1 MTVRRLAFIV
11 LVMATAAGLSGCNSD
26 NKPSYEAL
34 QTENEELHA
43 KLSAALEHV
52 EEAENHLNDLKS
64 EIAEAEGDA
73 SAYRICEDAED
84 AITNADSYADEIQSS
99 LDDAKNELE

>member
-1 MTVRRLAFIV
+1 MRSLALIILA
-11 LVMATAAGLSGCNSD
+11 LVTAAGLNGCNSEH
-26 NKPSYEAL
+26 KPSYEEL
-34 QTENEELHA
+34 ETENEELHA

>member
-52 EEAENHLNDLKS
+52 EEAENDLKS
-64 EIAEAEGDA
+64 EIAKAEGNA

>member
-1 MTVRRLAFIV
+1 MRRLAFIL
-11 LVMATAAGLSGCNSD
+11 LVIATTAGLNSCSSEH
-26 NKPSYEAL
+26 KPSYEEL